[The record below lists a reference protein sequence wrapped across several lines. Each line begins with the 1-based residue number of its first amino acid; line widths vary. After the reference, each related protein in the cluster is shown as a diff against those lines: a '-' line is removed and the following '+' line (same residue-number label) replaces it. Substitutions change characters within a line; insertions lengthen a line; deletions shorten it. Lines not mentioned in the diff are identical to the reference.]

1 MTALS
6 SATLAE
12 VGFDGVAL
20 KPTEVDLLRSR
31 ELDVDT
37 LTVDYEGA
45 GAVPDPDALATLAS
59 ERTVRVTTP
68 VRATGYDPLGD
79 DSHVAALPDGV
90 GRILVAGNSAYLTPE
105 ESRRAVA
112 PRLAAAT
119 RAATEPWV
127 GTEGIERLALAAGGT
142 QYDLLSASTERDAR
156 ALRAAGFDGELAVY
170 APTVL
175 SSDPDVILDAVG
187 EYAARRGPVDEQ
199 LPAGVATDRT
209 ATGDVRET
217 LLDACRRYA
226 LGGSPEAVTE
236 RIDGLREAGVD
247 WVISYP
253 ARGLDPFCDG
263 P

>member
-1 MTALS
+1 VTVLS
-6 SATLAE
+6 SATLAD

-31 ELDVDT
+31 ALEVDT
-37 LTVDYEGA
+37 LTVDYEGTDA
-45 GAVPDPDALATLAS
+45 APDPETLAALAK

-79 DSHVAALPDGV
+79 DSRAATLPEAV
-90 GRILVAGNSAYLTPE
+90 GRIIVAGNGAYLTAE

-119 RAATEPWV
+119 RAASEPWV

-175 SSDPDVILDAVG
+175 SGDPDVILDAVG
-187 EYAARRGPVDEQ
+187 EYAARRGPVAER
-199 LPAGVATDRT
+199 LPADATTDST
-209 ATGDVRET
+209 ATGEVRET
-217 LLDACRRYA
+217 LLEACRRYA
-226 LGGSPEAVTE
+226 LGGGPDAVAE
-236 RIDGLREAGVD
+236 RLDGLRAAGVD
-247 WVISYP
+247 YVIGYP
-253 ARGLDPFCDG
+253 ARGLDPFLS
-263 P
+263 

>member
-6 SATLAE
+6 SATLAD

-45 GAVPDPDALATLAS
+45 DAVPDPDALAALAR
-59 ERTVRVTTP
+59 ERPVRVTTP

-79 DSHVAALPDGV
+79 GSRVAALPDGV
-90 GRILVAGNSAYLTPE
+90 GRILVAGNGAYLTPE

-112 PRLAAAT
+112 PRLAAAV

-175 SSDPDVILDAVG
+175 SGDPDVILDAVG
-187 EYAARRGPVDEQ
+187 AYAARRGQVAKR
-199 LPAGVATDRT
+199 LPDGAPTDST

-217 LLDACRRYA
+217 LLEGCRTYA
-226 LGGSPEAVTE
+226 LGGSPDAVAGRIE
-236 RIDGLREAGVD
+236 RLREAGVD

-263 P
+263 S